1 MFNET
6 DADDV
11 KNEIHNLFPHVVD
24 TFGEDLANYMIDE
37 SNLKRAKS
45 SSDVEKE
52 YTKKLKERTGNPQ
65 GPDDMSS
72 FSQPQQQR
80 TRGYYGTYLE
90 VAQGN
95 QTQTS
100 EITHENDEIN
110 DNDLRSQVKAI
121 AAAQKKLESSMTS
134 TITSVVSSTVNSH
147 MAPIR
152 NEMSTIKQNQSDLGS
167 FINIM
172 KNYVESSDKR
182 FESIQNSLLALGAP
196 AQTPS
201 EAMKS
206 PPGVRK

>member
-1 MFNET
+1 M
-6 DADDV
+6 
-11 KNEIHNLFPHVVD
+11 
-24 TFGEDLANYMIDE
+24 
-37 SNLKRAKS
+37 
-45 SSDVEKE
+45 
-52 YTKKLKERTGNPQ
+52 
-65 GPDDMSS
+65 
-72 FSQPQQQR
+72 
-80 TRGYYGTYLE
+80 
-90 VAQGN
+90 AQGN

-196 AQTPS
+196 AQTPN

-206 PPGVRK
+206 PPGVRKLVPKERGVQPVMCYTS